1 MARLMRLRLRPR
13 LRLAV
18 VAALRCN
25 VKGRGR
31 KAPSFS
37 MLDEDRIDAISN
49 AIAEIESGMLD
60 VTTIL
65 GTEVSL
71 VHNSVL
77 RNLEEH
83 EFKYFELKKVLDK
96 LDALTLELYRVKK
109 GFTPSKEDVELYKN
123 FRKNAIRILQGRL

>member
-1 MARLMRLRLRPR
+1 MRLRLRPR

-96 LDALTLELYRVKK
+96 LDALTLELCRVKK

-123 FRKNAIRILQGRL
+123 FRKNAIRILQSRA

>member
-1 MARLMRLRLRPR
+1 
-13 LRLAV
+13 
-18 VAALRCN
+18 
-25 VKGRGR
+25 
-31 KAPSFS
+31 